1 MIKSIVFRKI
11 KKTVATATVFFFSR
25 CYHKINEAAYDVVT
39 VYVKKIICLSII
51 FVIYFFRKR
60 VTAWAIN

>member
-1 MIKSIVFRKI
+1 M

-39 VYVKKIICLSII
+39 VYVKKSICLSDIFII
-51 FVIYFFRKR
+51 YIFLERG
-60 VTAWAIN
+60 

>member
-1 MIKSIVFRKI
+1 M

-39 VYVKKIICLSII
+39 VYVKKSICLLII
-51 FVIYFFRKR
+51 FFIYIFLERG
-60 VTAWAIN
+60 

>member
-1 MIKSIVFRKI
+1 M
-11 KKTVATATVFFFSR
+11 ATVFFFPD
-25 CYHKINEAAYDVVT
+25 CYHKVNEAAYDVVT
-39 VYVKKIICLSII
+39 VYVKKTICSSII

>member
-1 MIKSIVFRKI
+1 M

-39 VYVKKIICLSII
+39 VYVKKSICLLII
-51 FVIYFFRKR
+51 FLFINHIFHLYFLERG
-60 VTAWAIN
+60 

>member
-1 MIKSIVFRKI
+1 M

-39 VYVKKIICLSII
+39 VYVKKKYLFINHI
-51 FVIYFFRKR
+51 FHLYFLERG
-60 VTAWAIN
+60 